1 MPCPLCSLPQ
11 TLFVFMGL
19 SFCRDEVSW
28 LVRHA
33 ENVTKTKTPEDYTD
47 TNLAELLFVME
58 EFKALLRK
66 YKKVIQRYYVQYL
79 SGFDAVVLNDNIQNL
94 TVCPEEE
101 SVIMSSFVTTLTSL
115 SLKQGDEQFDFQGL
129 RLDWF
134 RLQAY
139 TSVAKSTLSL
149 REHPEIAK
157 MMNTVI
163 FHTNMLDQVERLLQE
178 VSDLTTICFYPRT
191 FEKLFA
197 QNAEDFTQLRYLI
210 AFPMVCAQFLNCI
223 HPMCPE
229 EFPHMQNRGVG
240 MCKNFLDEI
249 SRLTSVCIIE
259 LCFEQRNLSEQVN
272 THIH

>member
-1 MPCPLCSLPQ
+1 
-11 TLFVFMGL
+11 
-19 SFCRDEVSW
+19 
-28 LVRHA
+28 
-33 ENVTKTKTPEDYTD
+33 
-47 TNLAELLFVME
+47 ME